1 MLSVKFIVNDRRNLV
16 CIALRLRRIKNFSF
30 MDYTLVS
37 ANASRSNETFGN
49 NIKKGLTS
57 DPKAILRALCLPF
70 SE

>member
-1 MLSVKFIVNDRRNLV
+1 MLSVKHRIKGGSLV
-16 CIALRLRRIKNFSF
+16 CVTLLLSIIKDFGF

-37 ANASRSNETFGN
+37 ANTSRSYETFGN